1 MNSVIKV
8 ENLAKRYGE
17 LTVFENINLEVPEK
31 QILMIVGGSGCG
43 KSTLLRQIIGL
54 EEPSEGNVLIAGEN
68 ITEATGDEKINIL
81 RKFGVMFQTGGLF
94 ASMTIGENIKLILDS
109 YTNLSEEIKQ
119 ELISIK
125 LNSVG
130 LNGFQDYLPSEISG
144 GMRKRAAIARAMTL
158 DPKILFFD
166 EPGSGLDPVT
176 AASIDQLIKNI
187 NKSLNTTIVIIT
199 HDLNSVMNI
208 GDRVIMMDVSTKGL
222 IADGKPADLKKSDNK
237 LVYNFFNRIG
247 KSV

>member
-1 MNSVIKV
+1 MQNVIKV
-8 ENLAKRYGE
+8 EKLAKKYGD
-17 LTVFENINLEVPEK
+17 LTVFENVDLVVPEK
-31 QILMIVGGSGCG
+31 QILMMVGGSGCG

-54 EEPSEGNVLIAGEN
+54 EKPSEGKVYITGEN
-68 ITEATGDEKINIL
+68 ITDATGDEKLNIL

-109 YTNLSEEIKQ
+109 YTNLSDETKDEIVA
-119 ELISIK
+119 IK

-144 GMRKRAAIARAMTL
+144 GMRKRAAIARAMSL

-187 NKSLNTTIVIIT
+187 NNSLNTTIVIIT

-208 GDRVIMMDVSTKGL
+208 GDRVIMMDASIKGIL
-222 IADGKPADLKKSDNK
+222 ADGKPEDLKKSDNEI
-237 LVYNFFNRIG
+237 VYNFFNRIG